1 MFGDMSNAFATA
13 TKFTAPPMCRAINA
27 LAIFHASPPKTPIGT
42 ATYATNVPSVV
53 PTAPTTKHGNNAAD
67 PRNTLRTS
75 AVKSNIGT
83 ASGNN
88 TPLMASYV
96 GELTGMTPALAA
108 AKAHNVE
115 TSGAPPRF
123 APHGFFSAHNPTA
136 EAANMADH
144 TPTTS
149 VGAMSDAATMPR
161 RRFVHTGVLCLRP
174 ARVFTTSRVVAFF
187 ALDAPVASRARA
199 KRIKSIV
206 VVDDVAVRAR
216 VRVPVAATC
225 VEAKR
230 VEKTVTIARAH
241 SLAREQCLASNR
253 RHRKRASSRA

>member
-1 MFGDMSNAFATA
+1 
-13 TKFTAPPMCRAINA
+13 MCRAINA

-136 EAANMADH
+136 EAANTADH

-149 VGAMSDAATMPR
+149 VGAMSDAATVPR
-161 RRFVHTGVLCLRP
+161 RRF
-174 ARVFTTSRVVAFF
+174 ARR
-187 ALDAPVASRARA
+187 
-199 KRIKSIV
+199 
-206 VVDDVAVRAR
+206 
-216 VRVPVAATC
+216 
-225 VEAKR
+225 
-230 VEKTVTIARAH
+230 
-241 SLAREQCLASNR
+241 
-253 RHRKRASSRA
+253 